1 MSPDQAD
8 PSRDTELLDGE
19 DLTILGEV
27 LEMFDRLDPVPA
39 SLGDRVKFALT
50 VQALEGEVAQ
60 LQRLSAEGA
69 GVRSVDYARAQTVTF
84 TSDSLTAMV
93 TISALDAETV
103 RVDGWVTGG
112 RVEVELRERSRSSFL
127 ETDAD
132 GRFVFE
138 RIARGLAQF
147 VLRPLDSGIQAR
159 PVITPTIEL

>member
-27 LEMFDRLDPVPA
+27 LEVFDRLDPVPA

>member
-1 MSPDQAD
+1 MSPDKAD
-8 PSRDTELLDGE
+8 RSRETELLDDD
-19 DLTILGEV
+19 DLAILGEV
-27 LEMFDRLDPVPA
+27 REAFDRLDPVPA
-39 SLGDRVKFALT
+39 TLGDRVKFALT

-60 LQRLSAEGA
+60 LQRLSTEGA

-84 TSDSLTAMV
+84 SSGSLTAMV
-93 TISALDAETV
+93 TISALDTDTV

-147 VLRPLDSGIQAR
+147 VLRPLDDGTQAR

>member
-8 PSRDTELLDGE
+8 RSRDTELLDSE
-19 DLTILGEV
+19 DLALLGEV
-27 LEMFDRLDPVPA
+27 REVFDVLDPVPA

-60 LQRLSAEGA
+60 LQRLSAEGV

-84 TSDSLTAMV
+84 TSDSITAMV

-127 ETDAD
+127 ATDAD

-147 VLRPLDSGIQAR
+147 VLRPLDSGAQAR

>member
-8 PSRDTELLDGE
+8 KSRDTELLDGE
-19 DLTILGEV
+19 DLAILGEV
-27 LEMFDRLDPVPA
+27 REVFDRVDPVPS

-50 VQALEGEVAQ
+50 VQALEAEVAQ
-60 LQRLSAEGA
+60 LQRLSTEAA

-84 TSDSLTAMV
+84 TSDSITAMV
-93 TISALDAETV
+93 TISALDSETV

-127 ETDAD
+127 ATDAD

-147 VLRPLDSGIQAR
+147 VLRPLDSGAQAR